1 MKAIY
6 LNGERFGSVVQA
18 LAYLEKRWGKRT
30 DYGTLRRLA
39 DRDGILTAEGKRQI
53 RVSWKA
59 AGGET
64 AEEWEGEE
72 EAVIRKRRPLLRYPP
87 GEGPGYEWSRG
98 WR

>member
-1 MKAIY
+1 MMKAIY

-30 DYGTLRRLA
+30 DYGTLRQLA

-72 EAVIRKRRPLLRYPP
+72 DEAEEAGRAFIFAFN
-87 GEGPGYEWSRG
+87 SSSI
-98 WR
+98 